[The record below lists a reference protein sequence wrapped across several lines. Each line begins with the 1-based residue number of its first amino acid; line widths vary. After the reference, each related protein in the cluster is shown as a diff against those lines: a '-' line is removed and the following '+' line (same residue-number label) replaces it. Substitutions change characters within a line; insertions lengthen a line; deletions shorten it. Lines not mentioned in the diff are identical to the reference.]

1 MRRLI
6 GWLSL
11 LLVSASLKAQT
22 IYDISGAV
30 KDREGGFPMQGIT
43 ISLLNSSD
51 SSLLRTVVSDARG
64 YFVFSGFV
72 AGSYYL
78 KAEGTSY
85 QPYET
90 YFILRDSSLRL
101 KDIMMIRTEKN
112 LQGVTL
118 VSKVPPM
125 VQKGDTTEYQANR
138 FKVNPDASAE
148 DLVKKMPGIS
158 VDRAGT
164 VTAQGEQ
171 VRSVTVDGRRFFG
184 DDATAAL
191 RNLPAEII
199 EKIQVFD
206 RLSDQA
212 QFTGFD
218 DGSGQRSMNIVTKAA
233 NRNGQFGKVYGG
245 YGTDDRYNA
254 GGNISFF
261 KGDRRISLI
270 GLFNNINQQNFS
282 SEDLL
287 GVTGSGGGRS
297 GGSGN
302 RGGGRMGG
310 GGWGGGNW
318 GGNNSN
324 NFLVGQQNGVSA
336 TQAAGINFSDKW
348 GSRLDVSGSYF
359 FNDSKVSNDQV
370 SNTEFFLSAKGN
382 ETYREEE
389 NASSMNR
396 NHRVNLRLEYK
407 LDSFNSFIYTPS
419 LSFQNNEGDNII
431 NGLRS
436 PAVEPDSVFSKTL
449 SDRSSD
455 SKGFNTNHNLLY
467 RHNFLKKGRTV
478 SLNLSAGG
486 NAKDADIDLRSEN
499 SFLLLSKR
507 DSILQQTNQQQSGLN
522 YSANLNYTEP
532 FGENG
537 QLQVSYSPSFN
548 NNRSDQLAYV
558 PDPLTGNYTSLDSL
572 ISSKFDNKVETHQGG
587 LNFRKGDRDNMF
599 SIGIN
604 FRYAELTGDQ
614 DFPKVIS
621 VSKSFSNILPNLV
634 WRKKFISG
642 KTINISYRT
651 AANLPSVSQL
661 QSVLDNSN
669 PLILNSGNP
678 ELVQQVNHTLSTRFS
693 TANSTRGTSFFGNAF
708 FQVSQEYIGSS
719 ITVFRKDSVIGAD
732 TIFKRGMQLTKPVN
746 LSGYMSGRM
755 FLTETFPVKILK
767 SNLNLTGGFNWSRLP
782 GMINQQKTLSET
794 YTWSAGLVL
803 ASNISEFVDFNIS
816 YNGSFSNAV
825 NNTSS
830 ELNNKYVNH
839 SAGVQFNL
847 LSRKGW
853 FLQQD
858 LSGQYYSGLSAGFN
872 QQYWL
877 WNIGVGKKFLPK
889 QLGELR
895 LQVFDALGQNR
906 SITRT
911 VTETFLEDVQNTVL
925 TRYFMLTFTY
935 KFRNFGTP
943 PAPSGQWEGGPRQR
957 MQGGPGMF

>member
-1 MRRLI
+1 MRRSVLI
-6 GWLSL
+6 LLFILVALNISAQNSFDFRGIVRDNEGAL
-11 LLVSASLKAQT
+11 LLQGVT
-22 IYDISGAV
+22 IILI
-30 KDREGGFPMQGIT
+30 DRD
-43 ISLLNSSD
+43 D
-51 SSLLRTVVSDARG
+51 SSLVKTALSGANG
-64 YFVFSGFV
+64 EFYFSGIKR
-72 AGSYYL
+72 GSYYL
-78 KAEGTSY
+78 KAESSSFQT
-85 QPYET
+85 YET
-90 YFILRDSSLRL
+90 YFML
-101 KDIMMIRTEKN
+101 KDSLSAQLNISLIRSEKN
-112 LQGVTL
+112 LQGITL
-118 VSKVPPM
+118 VSKVPLM
-125 VQKGDTTEYQANR
+125 TQKGDTTEYQANR

-218 DGSGQRSMNIVTKAA
+218 DGSGQRSMNIVTKPG
-233 NRNGQFGKVYGG
+233 NRNGQFGKVYSG
-245 YGTDDRYNA
+245 YGTDDRYNG

-261 KGDRRISLI
+261 KGDRRISVI
-270 GLFNNINQQNFS
+270 GLVNNINQQNFS
-282 SEDLL
+282 TEDLL

-310 GGWGGGNW
+310 GGMW
-318 GGNNSN
+318 GGNGNN

-336 TQAAGINFSDKW
+336 TKAAGINFSDKW
-348 GSRLDVSGSYF
+348 GKKLDVSGSYF
-359 FNDSKVSNDQV
+359 FNDSKVTNDQE
-370 SNTEFFLSAKGN
+370 SSTEFFLSAKGN

-389 NASSMNR
+389 NASSANR

-419 LSFQNNEGDNII
+419 VSFQNNKGDNLID
-431 NGLRS
+431 GLRS
-436 PAVEPDSVFSKTL
+436 PTEEPDSVFSKTL
-449 SDRSSD
+449 SNRKSD
-455 SKGFNTNHNLLY
+455 SKGYNSNHNLLY

-478 SLNLSAGG
+478 SLNLSLGA
-486 NAKDADIDLRSEN
+486 NVKDADIDLRSQN
-499 SFLLLSKR
+499 NFVLLSKQ
-507 DSILQQTNQQQSGLN
+507 DSLLQQTVQDQSGLN

-537 QLQVSYSPSFN
+537 QLQISYSPSFN
-548 NNRSDQLAYV
+548 NNKADQLAYI
-558 PDPLTGNYTSLDSL
+558 PDPLTGKYSALDSFL
-572 ISSKFDNKVETHQGG
+572 SSKFDNMVETHQAGV
-587 LNFRKGDRDNMF
+587 NFRKGDRDNMF
-599 SIGIN
+599 SVGLN
-604 FRYAELTGDQ
+604 FRYAGLTGDQ
-614 DFPKVIS
+614 DFPRVIA
-621 VSKSFSNILPNLV
+621 VSRNFGNLLPNFV
-634 WRKKFISG
+634 WRKKFPSG
-642 KTINISYRT
+642 KSVSLNYRT
-651 AANLPSVSQL
+651 AANLPSISQL
-661 QSVLDNSN
+661 QAVIDNSN
-669 PLILNSGNP
+669 PLILTSGNP
-678 ELVQQVNHTLSTRFS
+678 DLLQQVNHTLSTRFS
-693 TANSTRGTSFFGNAF
+693 TANATRGTSFFGNAF
-708 FQVSQEYIGSS
+708 LQLSQDYIGSS
-719 ITVFRKDSVIGAD
+719 ITVFRRDSITGTD
-732 TIFKRGMQLTKPVN
+732 TIFKRGTQLTRPVN
-746 LSGYMSGRM
+746 LSGFMSGRL
-755 FLTETFPVKILK
+755 FLTESFPVKFLK
-767 SNLNLTGGFNWSRLP
+767 CNLSLTGGLNWSRLP
-782 GMINQQKTLSET
+782 GKVNEVSSQSET
-794 YTWSAGLVL
+794 FTWTGGMVL

-825 NNTSS
+825 NNTSP
-830 ELNNKYVNH
+830 ELNNRYVNH

-895 LQVFDALGQNR
+895 LQVFDALGQNQ

-911 VTETFLEDVQNTVL
+911 VTETYLEDVRNTVL

-935 KFRNFGTP
+935 KFRNFGAP
-943 PAPSGQWEGGPRQR
+943 PVQTGQGEGGPRFR

>member
-1 MRRLI
+1 MFFCLAAS
-6 GWLSL
+6 GQSL
-11 LLVSASLKAQT
+11 
-22 IYDISGAV
+22 YDIRGIVRDKEGAAFLQGV
-30 KDREGGFPMQGIT
+30 SVSLIDR
-43 ISLLNSSD
+43 ND
-51 SSLLRTVVSDARG
+51 SSIKRSVISGKNGA
-64 YFVFSGFV
+64 FVFSGV
-72 AGSYYL
+72 KTGPYYL
-78 KAEGTSY
+78 RAESSTF

-90 YFILRDSSLRL
+90 YFVL
-101 KDIMMIRTEKN
+101 KDSVLTSLDISMIRAEKN
-112 LQGVTL
+112 LKGITL
-118 VSKVPPM
+118 VSKIPLM
-125 VQKGDTTEYQANR
+125 TQKGDTTEYQANR

-158 VDRAGT
+158 VDRSGT

-218 DGSGQRSMNIVTKAA
+218 DGSGQRSMNIVTKPG
-233 NRNGQFGKVYGG
+233 NRNGQFGRVYGG
-245 YGTDDRYNA
+245 YGTDDRYNS

-261 KGDRRISLI
+261 KGDRRISVI

-287 GVTGSGGGRS
+287 GVTASGGGRS

-310 GGWGGGNW
+310 GGGGNW
-318 GGNNSN
+318 GGNNNN

-336 TQAAGINFSDKW
+336 TNAVGFNFSDKW
-348 GSRLDVSGSYF
+348 GSKLDISGSYF

-370 SNTEFFLSAKGN
+370 SSTEFFLPAKGN
-382 ETYREEE
+382 EMYREEE
-389 NASSMNR
+389 NASSVNQ
-396 NHRVNLRLEYK
+396 NHRVNLRVEYK

-419 LSFQNNEGDNII
+419 LSFQDNEGGNDI

-436 PAVEPDSVFSKTL
+436 PIDQPDSAFSK
-449 SDRSSD
+449 SISNRVSD

-467 RHNFLKKGRTV
+467 RHNFLKKGRTL

-486 NAKDADIDLRSEN
+486 NAKDANIDLRSEN
-499 SFLLLSKR
+499 SFVLLSKQ
-507 DSILQQTNQQQSGLN
+507 DSILQQTMQDQSGLN
-522 YSANLNYTEP
+522 YSANLNFTEP

-537 QLQVSYSPSFN
+537 QLQISYSPSFN
-548 NNRSDQLAYV
+548 NNKADQFAYV
-558 PDPLTGNYTSLDSL
+558 PDPLTGKYSNIDSL
-572 ISSKFDNKVETHQGG
+572 FSSKFDNRVETHQAGV
-587 LNFRKGDRDNMF
+587 NFRKGDRDNMF
-599 SIGIN
+599 SLGLN
-604 FRYAELTGDQ
+604 YRYAGLMGDQ
-614 DFPKVIS
+614 DFPTAIGVKRH
-621 VSKSFSNILPNLV
+621 FSNLLPNLV
-634 WRKKFISG
+634 WRKKFLSG
-642 KTINISYRT
+642 KSVSINYRT
-651 AANLPSVSQL
+651 AANMPSIGQL
-661 QSVLDNSN
+661 QSVIDNSN

-678 ELVQQVNHTLSTRFS
+678 DLLQQVNHTVSTRYS
-693 TANSTRGTSFFGNAF
+693 AANVSRGTSFFGNAF
-708 FQVSQEYIGSS
+708 FQASQNYIGSS
-719 ITVFRKDSVIGAD
+719 ITVFRRDSIVGAD
-732 TIFKRGMQLTKPVN
+732 TIFKGGTQLTKPVN
-746 LSGYMSGRM
+746 LSGYMSGRV
-755 FLTETFPVKILK
+755 FLTESFPVKFLK
-767 SNLNLTGGFNWSRLP
+767 CNLNLTGGMNWSRLP
-782 GMINQQKTLSET
+782 GVVNELRSQSET
-794 YTWSAGLVL
+794 YTWTAGVVL
-803 ASNISEFVDFNIS
+803 ASNISEFVDFNVS

-825 NNTSS
+825 NNTSP
-830 ELNNKYVNH
+830 ELNNRYVNH

-858 LSGQYYSGLSAGFN
+858 LSGQYYTGLSAGFN

-911 VTETFLEDVQNTVL
+911 VTETYLEDVQNTVL
-925 TRYFMLTFTY
+925 TRYFMLTFSY

-943 PAPSGQWEGGPRQR
+943 PVQSGQGEGGPRFR